1 LLTWVFATEDISQ
14 VVEMFGLSAIEG
26 YRTRVDDS
34 NLRWKRIGVNEI
46 ADYPEL
52 PFLIQCL
59 TADEPSQDGKA
70 VAAIEKITIAGSDQL
85 SDP

>member
-1 LLTWVFATEDISQ
+1 MQS
-14 VVEMFGLSAIEG
+14 
-26 YRTRVDDS
+26 
-34 NLRWKRIGVNEI
+34 GVNEI
-46 ADYPEL
+46 TDSPEL